1 VILNNDLSLSNFF
14 YQRTHYVVT
23 LQWRFA
29 YFSQSISEAHEASAQ
44 EGDTAVSIS

>member
-1 VILNNDLSLSNFF
+1 MIYH
-14 YQRTHYVVT
+14 YQIFLPAYT
-23 LQWRFA
+23 LCIA